1 MRRYRLKGENRRQTE
16 KKNVNID
23 EDLLE
28 YMMERDDVLETKNI
42 EDLRTALKT
51 AQKSLERA
59 KELNTDP
66 SVIGNLSMLVKR
78 LERLIKTYS
87 ETSI

>member
-1 MRRYRLKGENRRQTE
+1 MTGGKRRTG
-16 KKNVNID
+16 KKEVNID
-23 EDLLE
+23 EDLLD
-28 YMMERDDVLETKNI
+28 YMMERDDILETKNI
-42 EDLRTALKT
+42 EDLRKALKT

-78 LERLIKTYS
+78 LERHIRTYK
-87 ETSI
+87 ETSV